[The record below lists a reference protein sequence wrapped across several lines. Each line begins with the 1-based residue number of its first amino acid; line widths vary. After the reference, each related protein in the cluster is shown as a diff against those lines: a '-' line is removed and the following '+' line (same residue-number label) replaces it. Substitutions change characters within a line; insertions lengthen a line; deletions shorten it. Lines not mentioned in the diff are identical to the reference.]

1 MEQHVRKSARSLGVV
16 GYAAKGTV
24 YGTLGILVLIAAVQ
38 FDPGKSRGLDQ
49 ALRTLA
55 AQPAGTFLLIA
66 VAAGIAAYGVFCLF
80 QARYRKI

>member
-1 MEQHVRKSARSLGVV
+1 
-16 GYAAKGTV
+16 V

-55 AQPAGTFLLIA
+55 AQPAGDFLLIA
-66 VAAGIAAYGVFCLF
+66 VALGIAAYGVFCFF